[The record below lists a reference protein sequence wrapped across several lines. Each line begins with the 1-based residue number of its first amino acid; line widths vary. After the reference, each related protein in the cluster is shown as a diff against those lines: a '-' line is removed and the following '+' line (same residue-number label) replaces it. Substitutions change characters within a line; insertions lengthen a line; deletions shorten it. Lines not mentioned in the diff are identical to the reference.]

1 MTTDGKTHNQSYN
14 IAPGTKMGVVTP
26 EFLETIATVARR
38 HGIPLLKFTEAQRLA
53 FIGHAPEEIEAIWQ
67 ELGQSTGPK
76 KPVGI
81 HYIKACPGKPWC
93 KYGVQDSLALGAKV
107 EEALISFPLPAKTKV
122 GISGCSMNCCEGFVR
137 DLGIFGKREGW
148 TLVFGGNGAGRPRI
162 GDILGEGL
170 SDEEVISLAKKVLGY
185 YNEKARKRERTARF
199 MDRTPLAE
207 LKRAVLG
214 TDG

>member
-1 MTTDGKTHNQSYN
+1 MTTDGKTPNKSYN
-14 IAPGTKMGVVTP
+14 IAPGSRMGMVTP
-26 EFLETIATVARR
+26 EFLETIARVARR

-53 FIGHAPEEIEAIWQ
+53 FIGHAPEEIEEIWH
-67 ELGQSTGPK
+67 ELGQSTGPQ

-81 HYIKACPGKPWC
+81 HYIKACPGKAWC

-107 EEALISFPLPAKTKV
+107 EKALLSLPLPAKTKV

-137 DLGIFGKREGW
+137 DLGIFGRREGW

-170 SDEEVISLAKKVLGY
+170 SDAEVILLAEKALRCY
-185 YNEKARKRERTARF
+185 SEKARKRERTARF

-207 LKRAVLG
+207 FKKAVLG
-214 TDG
+214 TAD